1 MLFVPILFV
10 VTVGLLFVP
19 IDWVPRCWLN
29 DGFGIP
35 CPACG
40 SFRALQLLAHGSFGS
55 AFRQQPFMITAGLGL
70 VAYSVY
76 AFAVVFG
83 RLSPI
88 RIISVTRTRR
98 WLMIAALFLF
108 VAMDWLYVLYS
119 N

>member
-1 MLFVPILFV
+1 VLGVLFVPILLL

-19 IDWVPRCWLN
+19 VDWVPRCWLN

-40 SFRALQLLAHGSFGS
+40 SFRAVQLLAHGKVAA
-55 AFRQQPFMITAGLGL
+55 AFRQQPFMIVAGLGL

-76 AFAVVFG
+76 AFMVVYG
-83 RLSPI
+83 PLAPI
-88 RIISVTRTRR
+88 RGSKKR
-98 WLMIAALFLF
+98 WLLPGALLLF
-108 VAMDWLYVLYS
+108 VAADWVYVLLW